1 MSEKNVWIVE
11 YDIPVEPASKR
22 RAFYRA
28 VHRELDAKKIR
39 WKWTGRSVIVTPN
52 KDLAQIIHN
61 LAKQYGKSHLYKA
74 TKV

>member
-1 MSEKNVWIVE
+1 MSERIVWIVE

-28 VHRELDAKKIR
+28 VHKELEAKKIK
-39 WKWTGRSVIVTPN
+39 WKWTGRSVIVTP
-52 KDLAQIIHN
+52 KKELAQTIHE

-74 TKV
+74 TKA